1 MRRILTTVLLL
12 GSITAI
18 VALVITSPQ
27 RPYDSDSQQKITET
41 DLKRG
46 EYLFYAAG
54 CISCHRST
62 DNSLLLGGGIKLET
76 PFGVLVSPNISP
88 SNEYGIG
95 SWSDSDFL
103 NAVKAGVSPNGQHYF
118 PGFPYAR
125 YAGLSDTEV
134 LDIKAFIFSLPA
146 VDVAAAEHQIGF
158 PFNIRRGIGFW
169 KIANFD
175 TSTYVA
181 DPNKSNLYNRGE
193 YLVEHAAHCQECHT
207 PRNISLG
214 LDNSKAFQ
222 GSLGF
227 DGIQVPGLNAEL
239 LKALGE
245 QAFVNGVLVQG
256 NNLNGQPLSEPKM
269 LDVVSGTRKLT
280 LEDRRAIYTYIAE
293 RNN

>member
-1 MRRILTTVLLL
+1 MRRTLTIVLLL
-12 GSITAI
+12 SAALAI
-18 VALVITSPQ
+18 VAFVITSPQ
-27 RPYDSDSQQKITET
+27 RPYDSLQQVTEV

-54 CISCHRST
+54 CVSCHRSS
-62 DNSLLLGGGIKLET
+62 DDALLLGGGVKLET
-76 PFGVLVSPNISP
+76 PFGALVSPNISP
-88 SNEYGIG
+88 SKEYGIG

-125 YAGLSDTEV
+125 YTGLSDAEV

-146 VDVAAAEHQIGF
+146 VEVIAAKHEIGF

-175 TSTYVA
+175 TSTYTPN
-181 DPNKSNLYNRGE
+181 PNKSDMYNRGK

-207 PRNISLG
+207 PRNITLG
-214 LDNSKAFQ
+214 LDSDKAFE

-227 DGIQVPGLNAEL
+227 DGVQVPGLNTEL

-245 QAFVNGVLVQG
+245 QAFVEGVLVHG
-256 NNLNGQPLSEPKM
+256 NDLNNQPLTKPKM
-269 LDVVSGTRKLT
+269 LEVVASTRKLS

-293 RNN
+293 RDD